1 MLSRSS
7 ASSLVTLMYVAILAT
22 MALLA
27 TTPMTA
33 QAGCTFECAGINTKI
48 VFCGN
53 IRNGVQDTMPPI
65 GVDASLDNCLCNND
79 NVELYRNCMA
89 CKDLGTA
96 MNVTQKFISDC
107 KITNQ
112 SRNLKNAA
120 FSRLGSLPSSAV
132 YVVVMVASVGMGA
145 ALGL

>member
-1 MLSRSS
+1 MFSRSS
-7 ASSLVTLMYVAILAT
+7 SSSFVTLIYVAVLAT
-22 MALLA
+22 VALLA

-53 IRNGVQDTMPPI
+53 VRNGVQDTMPKI

-79 NVELYRNCMA
+79 NVELYRNCLA

-96 MNVTQKFISDC
+96 MNITQQFISDC
-107 KITNQ
+107 KINNQ
-112 SRNLKNAA
+112 SRNLKNGA
-120 FSRLGSLPSSAV
+120 FSRRSEERR
-132 YVVVMVASVGMGA
+132 VGKECRN
-145 ALGL
+145 

>member
-1 MLSRSS
+1 MFSRSS
-7 ASSLVTLMYVAILAT
+7 SSSFVALVYVVVLAT

-27 TTPMTA
+27 TTPMAA
-33 QAGCTFECAGINTKI
+33 QAGCTLECAGINAKI
-48 VFCGN
+48 VFCGYV
-53 IRNGVQDTMPPI
+53 RNGFQDTMPPI

-112 SRNLKNAA
+112 SRNLKNGAL
-120 FSRLGSLPSSAV
+120 SRLGSLPSSAV
-132 YVVVMVASVGMGA
+132 YAVVMVASVGMGA

>member
-1 MLSRSS
+1 MFSRSS
-7 ASSLVTLMYVAILAT
+7 SSSFVTLIYVVVLAT

-27 TTPMTA
+27 TTPLNA

-53 IRNGVQDTMPPI
+53 VRNGIQDTMPPI
-65 GVDASLDNCLCNND
+65 GVDASLDKCLCNND

-89 CKDLGTA
+89 CKDLGSA

-112 SRNLKNAA
+112 SRNLTNGA
-120 FSRLGSLPSSAV
+120 FSRFGSLPSSVIYVAV
-132 YVVVMVASVGMGA
+132 MIASVAMGA
-145 ALGL
+145 ALCL